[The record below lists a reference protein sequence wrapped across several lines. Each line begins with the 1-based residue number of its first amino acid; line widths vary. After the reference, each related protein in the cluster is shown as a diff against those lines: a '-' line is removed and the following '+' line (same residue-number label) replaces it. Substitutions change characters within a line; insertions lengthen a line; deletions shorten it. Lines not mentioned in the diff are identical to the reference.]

1 MRKLYQDIFKSYFYE
16 QLVKSR
22 ANLNL
27 TQTGMA
33 QLLSMDV
40 RSYIALDHG
49 ESCCSA
55 LTLSRY
61 LIYCCNANAFLMDLR
76 QAFEGAT
83 DAD

>member
-1 MRKLYQDIFKSYFYE
+1 MRKLYQGILKTFFYKH
-16 QLVKSR
+16 LVKLR
-22 ANLNL
+22 ASLNL
-27 TQTGMA
+27 TQTAMA
-33 QLLSMDV
+33 QRLSMDV